1 MLEHNWYL
9 LGEDFLKENKKN
21 FQLLETILINT
32 QINSLRGRI
41 EIIVENPPN
50 DKELKLLGIYYKMI
64 IDFDGKVKRPWILI
78 DSRIRNHKTALLRY
92 EL

>member
-1 MLEHNWYL
+1 MEHNWYL
-9 LGEDFLKENKKN
+9 LGEAFLKENKKN
-21 FQLLETILINT
+21 YQLLETILINT

-50 DKELKLLGIYYKMI
+50 IKELRLMGIYYKLI

-78 DSRIRNHKTALLRY
+78 DSRMENHKTALLRY